1 MVAAIRMGL
10 AFYSRLPA
18 GKAAHDA
25 PSLNRMAP
33 VLAPVGLVIGAL
45 PAGFLLLA
53 AGAGLPASLAALG
66 AVGIL
71 AMVTGAMAED
81 GLADSLDGLWG
92 GNSREKRLQI
102 MRDSRQGTY
111 GVLAIVLLVG
121 ARWGA
126 LNELVALSPS
136 RAAALWMAAQIVARQ
151 AALWL
156 AVSLPVARTNG
167 AAHGAGQLAAGAF
180 WQGMVLAGIV
190 AIALAVPFLPPAGI
204 FWAGCAGAL
213 SVFGWRKI
221 CQRKIGGYSGDVI
234 GGLQGLVEIALLW
247 TFILF
252 I

>member
-18 GKAAHDA
+18 GKAAHGA

-126 LNELVALSPS
+126 LSELLALSPS
-136 RAAALWMAAQIVARQ
+136 GAAALWLAAQLVARQ
-151 AALWL
+151 VALWL
-156 AVSLPVARTNG
+156 AVSLPIARRDG
-167 AAHGAGQLAAGAF
+167 AAHGAGALSKGAF
-180 WQGMVLAGIV
+180 WRGAGLAGIA
-190 AIALAVPFLPPAGI
+190 AIALAAPFVPPSGI
-204 FWAGCAGAL
+204 AGAGVAGVL
-213 SVFGWRKI
+213 SVLGWQKI
-221 CQRKIGGYSGDVI
+221 CHHKIGGYSGDVI